1 MPEIRIKKQ
10 RKLINALVGIAI
22 ISITGISSAYAIGI
36 INPLAT
42 VFDQWQEQLS
52 SLNNYIS
59 SIVARKLDD
68 LSESVQGDLQA
79 AVHESVGELGLPDAT
94 EVREKVEEIAANGD
108 NTVNSVDK
116 TTNEVDR
123 QITRGAASSTLGK
136 DGQQRTKIQVQ
147 KTEDSIEQVQ
157 SDGEAAQGE
166 VVTQNVMKRI
176 AKQNTQT
183 AAMLGAMRTDG
194 LKLQQSQELAN
205 LNLTNISRSLDG
217 QNQARQKESVGQG
230 FSNLR
235 TASQARLF

>member
-1 MPEIRIKKQ
+1 MPEISMKKQ

-22 ISITGISSAYAIGI
+22 ISITGISSAYAIEI

-52 SLNNYIS
+52 SLNKYIS

-123 QITRGAASSTLGK
+123 QITRGAASSILGK